1 MCSENIVSF
10 LIEFWISLLNNKKK
24 SQSLRFD
31 YRYIRVRLW
40 WEKEGNIPLLGG
52 GGGGYGKW
60 HWSSNAP
67 KIEVRFVASVELPS
81 ETKA

>member
-1 MCSENIVSF
+1 M
-10 LIEFWISLLNNKKK
+10 LLNERNNT
-24 SQSLRFD
+24 FF
-31 YRYIRVRLW
+31 
-40 WEKEGNIPLLGG
+40 GG